1 MLPLLVVLRGKCKF
15 ASFLFLFVF
24 LDRSIGLLFLYLT
37 ELTLLEFDG
46 AGSGA
51 AIRWQPRRSC
61 DSSEDD
67 EELPT
72 VLVGPLATLLGA
84 AIDLDFLFAVF
95 AEP

>member
-1 MLPLLVVLRGKCKF
+1 MFVLFVVLRGKCKF
-15 ASFLFLFVF
+15 VSFLFLLEF

-37 ELTLLEFDG
+37 ELTLLWFDG

-51 AIRWQPRRSC
+51 EIRQCLRSC

-67 EELPT
+67 EELST
-72 VLVGPLATLLGA
+72 TFVGPLATLLGA
-84 AIDLDFLFAVF
+84 AIDLDFLLAVF